1 MIVAVA
7 SGKGGTGK
15 TTVATNLA
23 FVAAQSGRRVSYVDC
38 DVEEPNGHLFLRPTI
53 AEERPI
59 HKPIPVVDADLCTHC
74 GECARVCR
82 FGAIASLPEQTLVF
96 AELCHACG
104 GCTLVCPTQA
114 IRESPRTIG
123 TLRLGTS
130 GSIRFIF
137 GELNVGE
144 AMSPPAIRAVK
155 AAGIGNGQADP
166 QRSSREEAVLLDAP
180 PGSSCPVIETVRGCD
195 LVLLVTEP
203 TPFGLNDL
211 VLAVEMVR
219 ALRLPAAVVI
229 NRPGVGGESG
239 DSQIRDYCQA
249 HRVPV
254 VAEIPD
260 ERAVAEAYSRGALVA
275 ESIPGFARRMDEL
288 LGRIERGGT
297 S

>member
-23 FVAAQSGRRVSYVDC
+23 FVGARTGRRVAYVDC

-53 AEERPI
+53 EREHPI
-59 HKPIPVVDADLCTHC
+59 HKPIPVVDTDLCTHC

-82 FGAIASLPEQTLVF
+82 FGAVASLPEQTLVF

-114 IRESPRTIG
+114 IQESPRTIG

-130 GSIRFIF
+130 GSIRFID

-155 AAGIGNGQADP
+155 AAGVGNGQADT
-166 QRSSREEAVLLDAP
+166 QRSSHEELVLLDAP
-180 PGSSCPVIETVRGCD
+180 PGTSCPVIETVRGCD

-203 TPFGLNDL
+203 TPFGLYDL
-211 VLAVEMVR
+211 ALAVEMVR
-219 ALRLPAAVVI
+219 ALGLPAGVVI
-229 NRPGVGGESG
+229 NRADAG
-239 DSQIRDYCQA
+239 DGRVRDYCEGQ
-249 HRVPV
+249 RVPV
-254 VAEIPD
+254 WAEIPD
-260 ERAVAEAYSRGALVA
+260 ERAVAEAYSRGEMVA
-275 ESIPGFARRMDEL
+275 ESIPGFARRMHEL